1 MFLCYANLNYIASKF
16 KQKKPYMEGSQE
28 IMTFLAKEFGVV
40 GTVIGAAIYFLN
52 RWFSEKQKKTESE
65 LESTLGIIRTRIDKL
80 EAQNDGL
87 QREMREMQKEHAG
100 EYKNLTEQVVKVL
113 TENNEIMR
121 KVEVALENR
130 KI

>member
-1 MFLCYANLNYIASKF
+1 
-16 KQKKPYMEGSQE
+16 MEGSQE

-40 GTVIGAAIYFLN
+40 GTVIGASIYFLN

-87 QREMREMQKEHAG
+87 QKEMREMQKEHAG
-100 EYKNLTEQVVKVL
+100 EYKKLTEQVVKVL

-121 KVEVALENR
+121 KVEAALENR